1 MSEEYFFQKRKRSF
15 TRRFFK
21 KGLNGTSYVLLA
33 LSEVGKGFLRDLP
46 NCYPGFELM
55 KSLFGVDYRGR
66 KIKKETIKINLYRL
80 KKRGLITQDPKEKYY
95 LLTDK
100 GEEFVSYIKN
110 RFSILKQPW
119 DGKLRIVIFDVPE
132 KKKYWRKW
140 LREELNLMQYQILQK
155 SVYIGKHPLPES
167 FYKTIIKNYLTEYI
181 FILTV
186 GDIDK
191 KEKILKMFKK

>member
-80 KKRGLITQDPKEKYY
+80 KKQGLITQDPKEKYY
-95 LLTDK
+95 LLTDE

-119 DGKLRIVIFDVPE
+119 DGKLRIVTFDIPE

-167 FYKTIIKNYLTEYI
+167 FYKTITKNYLTEYI